1 MRWLTPAV
9 VVPPLPLRFSSFAAL
24 LLSGCASLH
33 GTPTRFDP
41 LPPASFGGSHRAE
54 QILNYTQGERSMRLQ
69 SYVEVS
75 PEKMSVLATTALGQ
89 RVLQVSLDAS
99 GLHVETALP
108 DGAVSPEEVLG
119 NLQLALWPLPALQA
133 ALAGTDW
140 TATEPVPGTRRIARS
155 GLAYAEIHYAGRS
168 AWDGRWWLVNFEQRY
183 SLDIESKTVK

>member
-1 MRWLTPAV
+1 MRWPIPAAAV
-9 VVPPLPLRFSSFAAL
+9 LRLLLRLSSFAAL
-24 LLSGCASLH
+24 LLAGCASLH

-69 SYVEVS
+69 AYVEIS

-89 RVLQVSLDAS
+89 RVLQVSRDAQ

-108 DGAVSPEEVLG
+108 DGAVSPDEVLN

-140 TATEPVPGTRRIARS
+140 TATEPAPGTRRIAKA
-155 GLAYAEIHYAGRS
+155 GLAYAEIHYANHS

-183 SLDIESKTVK
+183 SLDIESKSLK